1 MSEHLSECSTKVLG
15 TSNVSA
21 NIRLKKEG
29 NLDDFLKGKKI
40 DRQTISNLDL
50 KRMGARHPNVCDEG
64 YKLNNKSQKG
74 KIPYYG
80 KRNLNAYLT
89 HSTKSEKP
97 MGNFLMSRDENIID
111 VVDERVN
118 KDTSKI
124 TDSLIRIKEEN
135 GESCSSISLTECFD
149 EIEQAKLD
157 TLITL
162 DPTIRSRQGNIESHD
177 STDAVHGFDQIAPI
191 EVDHPKSV
199 NLSIGIKGEYKESN
213 D

>member
-97 MGNFLMSRDENIID
+97 VGNFLMSRDENIID

-149 EIEQAKLD
+149 EIEQAKWLRKQAD
-157 TLITL
+157 VHNELGNKLISVAKRMKANVRHEDL
-162 DPTIRSRQGNIESHD
+162 EKRR
-177 STDAVHGFDQIAPI
+177 PI
-191 EVDHPKSV
+191 I
-199 NLSIGIKGEYKESN
+199 N
-213 D
+213 